1 MSSEPLLLKLHT
13 VTAVPTAVL
22 DKPLQDSTV
31 GRDLI
36 SELQCCAC
44 IRSFF
49 VRSPDQ
55 GLDTET
61 GPLVCD
67 SPMLT
72 LSHGVSGQHQL
83 CYHQI

>member
-1 MSSEPLLLKLHT
+1 MSSEPLLHKLHT

-36 SELQCCAC
+36 SELQCAC

-61 GPLVCD
+61 GPFVCD

-72 LSHGVSGQHQL
+72 LSHKDSCLHQL
-83 CYHQI
+83 C